1 MPEINYD
8 YLCVTTAE
16 LLRTHTLGGQ
26 VPMPQC
32 TATENNYYV
41 REGALFAEYDREQM
55 GELFQKSLEQGKK
68 DVTIKCTDYVCYNN
82 VVSALINGQEIFDY
96 LSGNEGSVA
105 YTQNDNQ
112 LSLTFWV
119 TNE

>member
-1 MPEINYD
+1 M
-8 YLCVTTAE
+8 
-16 LLRTHTLGGQ
+16 
-26 VPMPQC
+26 
-32 TATENNYYV
+32 
-41 REGALFAEYDREQM
+41 FAEYDREQM